1 MLLKII
7 LKVTKNQSLAL
18 SLSLAL
24 SPSLSLSLSPEG
36 PIVWQSHR
44 GSQINPFLSL
54 LKVKKGSLP
63 KIPVKI
69 WLSICFMTMKFY
81 KISKRTSN
89 PEFSFKHLIL
99 QNLCFDWSYMS
110 QTFTKYSKLN
120 HKPKKRMLSF
130 CAYFNLWCN
139 FANFFSL
146 KIELKIFSKR
156 P

>member
-24 SPSLSLSLSPEG
+24 SPSLSPEG
-36 PIVWQSHR
+36 TIVWKSHR
-44 GSQINPFLSL
+44 GSQIDPFLSL

>member
-18 SLSLAL
+18 SLAR
-24 SPSLSLSLSPEG
+24 SLSLSLSPEG
-36 PIVWQSHR
+36 TIVWKSHR
-44 GSQINPFLSL
+44 GSQIDPFLSL

-81 KISKRTSN
+81 KRTSN

-99 QNLCFDWSYMS
+99 QNLCFDWSYTS

-146 KIELKIFSKR
+146 KIELKILSKR

>member
-24 SPSLSLSLSPEG
+24 SPSLSPEG
-36 PIVWQSHR
+36 TIVWKSHR
-44 GSQINPFLSL
+44 GSQIDPFLSL

-99 QNLCFDWSYMS
+99 QNLCFDWSYTS

-146 KIELKIFSKR
+146 KTELKILSKR

>member
-18 SLSLAL
+18 CLSLAL
-24 SPSLSLSLSPEG
+24 SPSLSPEG
-36 PIVWQSHR
+36 TIVWKSHR
-44 GSQINPFLSL
+44 GSQIDPFLSL

-89 PEFSFKHLIL
+89 PQFSFKHLIL

-146 KIELKIFSKR
+146 KIELKILSKR

>member
-18 SLSLAL
+18 SLARSL
-24 SPSLSLSLSPEG
+24 SLSLSLSPEG
-36 PIVWQSHR
+36 TIVWKSHR
-44 GSQINPFLSL
+44 GSQIDPFLSL

-110 QTFTKYSKLN
+110 QTF
-120 HKPKKRMLSF
+120 H
-130 CAYFNLWCN
+130 
-139 FANFFSL
+139 
-146 KIELKIFSKR
+146 KIFKTKS
-156 P
+156 

>member
-24 SPSLSLSLSPEG
+24 SPSLSPEG
-36 PIVWQSHR
+36 TIVWKSHR

-146 KIELKIFSKR
+146 KIELKILSKR

>member
-24 SPSLSLSLSPEG
+24 SPSLSPEG
-36 PIVWQSHR
+36 TIVWKSHR
-44 GSQINPFLSL
+44 GSQIDPFLSL

-146 KIELKIFSKR
+146 KIELKILSKR

>member
-24 SPSLSLSLSPEG
+24 SPSLSPEG
-36 PIVWQSHR
+36 TIVWKSHR
-44 GSQINPFLSL
+44 GSQIDPFLSL

-120 HKPKKRMLSF
+120 HKPKIRMLSF

>member
-24 SPSLSLSLSPEG
+24 SPSLSPEG
-36 PIVWQSHR
+36 TIVWKSHR
-44 GSQINPFLSL
+44 GSQIDPFLSL

-99 QNLCFDWSYMS
+99 QNLCFDWSYTS

-146 KIELKIFSKR
+146 KIELKILSKR

>member
-24 SPSLSLSLSPEG
+24 SPSLSLSPEG
-36 PIVWQSHR
+36 TIVWKSHR
-44 GSQINPFLSL
+44 GSQIDPFLSL